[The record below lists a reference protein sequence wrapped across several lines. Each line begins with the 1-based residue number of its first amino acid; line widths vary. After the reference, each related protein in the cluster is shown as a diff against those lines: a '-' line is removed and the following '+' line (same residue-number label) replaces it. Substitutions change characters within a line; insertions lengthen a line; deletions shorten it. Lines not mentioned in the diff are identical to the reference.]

1 MNRIAVKVL
10 WVAVFAVAA
19 IAAQAQATCPV
30 AQLISPAPGSTL
42 PGSTV
47 TFSWCN
53 ASADYFLDVESILG
67 AHDIFYARVRVTSV
81 TLINLPTT
89 GRPVFLTLWTQGA
102 NGNWQNPFQYTFTAA
117 SAGSGPA
124 PQAVPNFSLSA
135 STTGFNL
142 APGQSAT
149 STVTMTP
156 SNGFD
161 GTVTLGCAGLPANVT
176 CRFSP
181 AQLVGNGSP
190 AVATMTVSVAA
201 AVAANQPGRS
211 GSLLAFWSLGAGAF
225 GMVFTGARRRTKCWV
240 LLGCMLLSIVLLA
253 GCGGAYSAPAAQSA
267 TPAPAAQPATP
278 TTPQPATGPQTVSGA
293 VTAAAAGGFN
303 AAANPNQQF
312 QIQVTLLP

>member
-10 WVAVFAVAA
+10 LVAVFAVAA
-19 IAAQAQATCPV
+19 IAAQAQTTCPV
-30 AQLISPAPGSTL
+30 AQLTSPTPGSTL

-53 ASADYFLDVESILG
+53 ASGDYFLTVESLLG
-67 AHDIFYARVRVTSV
+67 SHNIFNAVVRVNTI
-81 TLINLPTT
+81 TLINLPTNGGT
-89 GRPVFLTLWTQGA
+89 IYLTLWTQLG
-102 NGNWQNPFQYTFTAA
+102 GVWQHPFNYTFTAA
-117 SAGSGPA
+117 SAGSPSPQTA
-124 PQAVPNFSLSA
+124 PSFSLNA
-135 STTGFNL
+135 STTGFSL

-149 STVTMTP
+149 SSVTMTP

-201 AVAANQPGRS
+201 AAAANHQGRS
-211 GSLLAFWSLGAGAF
+211 GLLLAFWSLGAGAF
-225 GMVFTGARRRTKCWV
+225 GMVFAGTGTRRRTKLWV
-240 LLGCMLLSIVLLA
+240 LLGCALISLVLLA
-253 GCGGAYSAPAAQSA
+253 GCGGAYSAPATQSA
-267 TPAPAAQPATP
+267 TNTPAPAA
-278 TTPQPATGPQTVSGA
+278 PQPATGPQTVSGA
-293 VTAAAAGGFN
+293 VTAAAAGGLN
-303 AAANPNQQF
+303 AAVNPNQQF